1 MEWYWWAIIGWVLS
15 GLVALAME
23 FCDNPAMRENVGWPE
38 VWPVVL
44 GPAWMVVKL
53 WEWFVA
59 PYYLY
64 RR

>member
-1 MEWYWWAIIGWVLS
+1 MEWYWWVSIGWVLS
-15 GLVALAME
+15 GFVALAME
-23 FCDNPAMRENVGWPE
+23 FRDNPAMRENVGWPE

-53 WEWFVA
+53 WQWFVA